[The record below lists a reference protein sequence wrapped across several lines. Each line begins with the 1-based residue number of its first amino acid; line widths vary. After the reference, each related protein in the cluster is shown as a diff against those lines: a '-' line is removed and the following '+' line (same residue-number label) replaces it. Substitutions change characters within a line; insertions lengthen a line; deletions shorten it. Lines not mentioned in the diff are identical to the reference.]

1 MVGRKGI
8 LSPAR
13 PVASSCAS
21 YPRRP
26 MCASTASRSESL
38 TTSPSPRG
46 SNIALSGNLLHEA
59 DDAAPE
65 LRILDLSERFGERKP
80 IGRREEVGHVVRRR
94 RRALHP
100 GCARDARRALEE
112 ECHWNLQDMGALL

>member
-26 MCASTASRSESL
+26 MCASAASRSESL
-38 TTSPSPRG
+38 TSPSRRG
-46 SNIALSGNLLHEA
+46 DDATLSGNLLDEV

-65 LRILDLSERFGERKP
+65 LRILDPGERFGEHKP
-80 IGRREEVGHVVRRR
+80 IGRGEEVGHVVRRR

-100 GCARDARRALEE
+100 GCTLYARRALEE
-112 ECHWNLQDMGALL
+112 ERHWNL